1 MILTTCSAC
10 AKPIEHDAPAH
21 CVNCRTRYCSDRC
34 LRYHAHRGGHDD
46 KCDEI
51 ARGGGAEQY
60 HADKKHEEAVAD
72 AVEEC
77 AGDTEG
83 QTCYICLEDGSEEG
97 LVRGCSCRGA
107 AGFAHVSCLVEQAK
121 VLIAD
126 AEERGLGGDAF
137 NAKWARWQ
145 TCSLCKQEY
154 HGVVRCALGWACWKT
169 YVSRPEEHW
178 AHGCAMSV
186 LGSGLYNANRLED
199 SVSVYE
205 AELSTILRVGA
216 DEDEILCVR
225 SNLANSYETVGRLEE
240 ALRMREDIYSGTLD
254 LLGEEHFE
262 SLQEANN
269 YADTLCELKRF
280 EEAKALVLKAMPV
293 ARRVIGDD
301 HDLTLKL
308 RWTYAE
314 VLYKDDG
321 ATLADLREAV
331 TTLEDV
337 DRIARRVL
345 GGAHPTTASIKE
357 ALGESRAALR
367 ARDAVAGEL
376 LTLD

>member
-1 MILTTCSAC
+1 M
-10 AKPIEHDAPAH
+10 
-21 CVNCRTRYCSDRC
+21 
-34 LRYHAHRGGHDD
+34 
-46 KCDEI
+46 
-51 ARGGGAEQY
+51 
-60 HADKKHEEAVAD
+60 
-72 AVEEC
+72 
-77 AGDTEG
+77 
-83 QTCYICLEDGSEEG
+83 
-97 LVRGCSCRGA
+97 
-107 AGFAHVSCLVEQAK
+107 
-121 VLIAD
+121 
-126 AEERGLGGDAF
+126 
-137 NAKWARWQ
+137 
-145 TCSLCKQEY
+145 
-154 HGVVRCALGWACWKT
+154 
-169 YVSRPEEHW
+169 
-178 AHGCAMSV
+178 
-186 LGSGLYNANRLED
+186 
-199 SVSVYE
+199 
-205 AELSTILRVGA
+205 RVGA